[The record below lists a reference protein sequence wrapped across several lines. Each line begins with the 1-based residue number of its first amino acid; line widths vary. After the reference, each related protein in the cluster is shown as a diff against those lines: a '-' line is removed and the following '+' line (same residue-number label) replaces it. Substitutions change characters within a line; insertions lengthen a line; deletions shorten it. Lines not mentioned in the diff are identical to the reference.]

1 MTVDTKTKR
10 PAAER
15 VNDIDAILAAMREA
29 VREALL
35 DHKRNGYA
43 VPVWRDGRVEWI
55 APEDIPVEDPLQRPA
70 NH

>member
-1 MTVDTKTKR
+1 MTVDTKSKR

-35 DHKRNGYA
+35 DHKRNGHPIA
-43 VPVWRDGRVEWI
+43 EWRDGRVVWT
-55 APEDIPVEDPLQRPA
+55 APEDIPVEDPLRPPA